1 MYRLIIEQSLVL
13 SPQVVRVG
21 AEHPGYMMYPVDV
34 KRRGRQFT
42 SQKQWDRHTP
52 LFIEDEIKGTGRWRT
67 GLKKSPTHVIGILM
81 KTPFCWTVTW
91 HDTLTFNTL

>member
-42 SQKQWDRHTP
+42 SQKQ
-52 LFIEDEIKGTGRWRT
+52 
-67 GLKKSPTHVIGILM
+67 
-81 KTPFCWTVTW
+81 
-91 HDTLTFNTL
+91 